1 MAEETGQEKS
11 EEPTEKKKE
20 DARKKGQ
27 VARSRE
33 LNAAGVM
40 IFGSLGCI
48 FVAERVFEALHE
60 VFRLTMSLP
69 REAIYDLR
77 IIANK
82 LQEATF
88 TAFSSLVPLFI
99 VLALVALIVPN
110 MMGGWLFSWKSLEPK
125 MSKMNPIEGLKKM
138 FSVNGLMELV
148 KSFSKFVLVA
158 FFGYFLLMTFKNELI
173 NLGFKTPREAIVH
186 GASIVGWSFFY
197 LSMALI
203 FIAAIDVPFQ
213 IAQNAKK
220 LKMTKQEI
228 KDEYKDTEGKPEV
241 KSRIRRMQHEA
252 AQSRMMS
259 AVPEADV
266 VITNPTHY
274 AVALKYNH
282 GAMGA
287 PKVVAKGVD
296 LIAEQIK
303 RVAIEHNVTIVEAPP
318 LARSVYYHT
327 KLEAE
332 IPQGLYMA
340 VAQVLAYVY
349 RLKQYSEGQGKDPG
363 SAPDFDV
370 PDDLT
375 RD

>member
-1 MAEETGQEKS
+1 MSEDTGQEKS
-11 EEPTEKKKE
+11 EEPTEKKKD

-27 VARSRE
+27 IARSRE
-33 LNAAGVM
+33 LNAAAVM

-48 FVAERVFEALHE
+48 FAAERVFEALRE
-60 VFRLTMSLP
+60 VFRLTLSLP

-82 LQEATF
+82 LHESIF
-88 TAFSSLVPLFI
+88 TAFSSLVPFFI
-99 VLALVALIVPN
+99 VLALVALIIPN

-125 MSKMNPIEGLKKM
+125 MSKMNPIAGFKKM

-158 FFGYFLLMTFKNELI
+158 FFGYLLLMHYKDELMG
-173 NLGFKTPREAIVH
+173 LGFETPEGAIAH
-186 GASIVGWSFFY
+186 GVRIVGWSFFY

-203 FIAAIDVPFQ
+203 FIAAIDIPFQ

-228 KDEYKDTEGKPEV
+228 KDEYKNTEGKPEV
-241 KSRIRRMQHEA
+241 KSRIRRMQYEM
-252 AQSRMMS
+252 AQNRMMS

-266 VITNPTHY
+266 VITNPSHY
-274 AVALKYNH
+274 AVALKYSH

-287 PKVVAKGVD
+287 PRVVAKGVD

-303 RVAIEHNVTIVEAPP
+303 RVAIEHKVTIVEAPP

-349 RLKQYSEGQGKDPG
+349 QLKQYSEGQGKNPG
-363 SAPDFDV
+363 SSPGFDV
-370 PDDLT
+370 PDDLR